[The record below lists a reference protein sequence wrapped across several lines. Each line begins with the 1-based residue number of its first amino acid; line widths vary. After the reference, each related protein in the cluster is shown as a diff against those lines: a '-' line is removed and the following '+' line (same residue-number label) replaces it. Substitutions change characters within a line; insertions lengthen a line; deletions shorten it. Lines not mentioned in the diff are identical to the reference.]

1 MEILGYIATVIV
13 LASFLMKKMTN
24 LRVLNSIGACLFIVY
39 GLLIN
44 SGPVV
49 LTNSLIL
56 GINLI
61 KLVQDELERKNK
73 HRF

>member
-13 LASFLMKKMTN
+13 LSSFLMKKMTN

-39 GLLIN
+39 GLLIA
-44 SGPVV
+44 SGPIV

-56 GINLI
+56 SINVI
-61 KLVQDELERKNK
+61 KLVQNELERKHK
-73 HRF
+73 H

>member
-49 LTNSLIL
+49 LTNSLIF

-73 HRF
+73 H

>member
-73 HRF
+73 H

>member
-1 MEILGYIATVIV
+1 MEILGYIATIIV
-13 LASFLMKKMTN
+13 LTSFLMKKMTN

-39 GLLIN
+39 GFLIP
-44 SGPVV
+44 SGPVI

-56 GINLI
+56 GINVI

-73 HRF
+73 H

>member
-1 MEILGYIATVIV
+1 MEILGYLATVIV

-73 HRF
+73 H

>member
-13 LASFLMKKMTN
+13 LSSFLMKKMTN

-39 GLLIN
+39 GLLIS

-56 GINLI
+56 SINVI
-61 KLVQDELERKNK
+61 KLVQDELERKHK
-73 HRF
+73 H

>member
-13 LASFLMKKMTN
+13 LTSFLMKKMTN

-73 HRF
+73 H

>member
-1 MEILGYIATVIV
+1 MEILGYLATVIV

-49 LTNSLIL
+49 LTNSLIF

-73 HRF
+73 H

>member
-1 MEILGYIATVIV
+1 MEILGYIATVID

-73 HRF
+73 H